1 MIVRAM
7 SAIQPRRCR
16 CCGLRSTTTLPRS
29 GDASLSAW
37 ISTLRASPPMHWWM
51 ETLLPALAAME
62 PEDQSQAV
70 LAIWQTL
77 PQERL
82 FLFNK
87 LLTGGFRIGVGTRP
101 GGESD
106 RQWVRD
112 RRSPGA
118 GTLDGTSGGIL
129 DLVPTAH
136 GPAEAERE
144 NRGPVPYPFFWPV
157 RFSRRASAKPPPR
170 NGGWN
175 RNGTASA
182 AS

>member
-1 MIVRAM
+1 
-7 SAIQPRRCR
+7 
-16 CCGLRSTTTLPRS
+16 
-29 GDASLSAW
+29 
-37 ISTLRASPPMHWWM
+37 MHWWM

-87 LLTGGFRIGVGTRP
+87 LLTGGFRIGVGR
-101 GGESD
+101 GL
-106 RQWVRD
+106 VVK
-112 RRSPGA
+112 A
-118 GTLDGTSGGIL
+118 IASGFAI
-129 DLVPTAH
+129 DEALVLERLMAPAEASSIWFQQLTA
-136 GPAEAERE
+136 PAEAERE
-144 NRGPVPYPFFWPV
+144 NRGPVPYPSFWPV
-157 RFSRRASAKPPPR
+157 RFSRRTSAKPPPR
-170 NGGWN
+170 NGWN